1 MCATTLAPEPSVGED
16 LMLESTLAAA
26 HDRWMAEVY
35 GALLPVTVPEATFW
49 ERWDVLRYLAER
61 FPDQFR
67 LERELIR
74 QLDSFISIDLSDRLR
89 VQGDLVTRLHR
100 DCSRLGR
107 EPEMARELA
116 RTAHDLLEAVRLWC
130 AEFELAA
137 GHIPEAAA
145 SESVLSILGR
155 MSRCCTPA
163 WAVALPG

>member
-1 MCATTLAPEPSVGED
+1 MCATTLAPEPSVGEE
-16 LMLESTLAAA
+16 LMLEATLAAA

-35 GALLPVTVPEATFW
+35 GVLLPITYSDATFW
-49 ERWDVLRYLAER
+49 ERWNVLRYLAER

-67 LERELIR
+67 LERELSR
-74 QLDSFISIDLSDRLR
+74 QLDPLISIELSDRLR

-100 DCSRLGR
+100 DCSRLGH
-107 EPEMARELA
+107 EPGTARELA
-116 RTAHDLLEAVRLWC
+116 RRAQELLEAVRLWC

-145 SESVLSILGR
+145 SESVIRILGR

-163 WAVALPG
+163 WAVAVPG